1 MKDRVERI
9 LPANQQTSSVYSQDY
24 DCSISP
30 FTWLHEFIFVIEK
43 YLNSKVPQANY
54 TIIYSSVYSTENLH
68 ENSLRNLQ
76 QLETLLKTG
85 NSSVNKQ
92 SYGFLPPSSKEYLKA
107 GNYNVDFTNQFYG
120 IKHFHLCSDDR
131 KRDQLLY
138 YVLDGDCIYFL
149 SIDGHSKLYDQEN
162 VEILV
167 REFPEIASKVGIK
180 KMPDMPVG
188 DSFRLS
194 TEELKK
200 HWISGLNSSFII
212 DGPYYITA
220 HPQTT
225 SRLNTDIINLS
236 NNIMYQFEHALNEF
250 KTKLG
255 EEKSIISLCFEDDNL
270 MKNGIVLIGDEISK
284 NAVEVRI
291 PYLEKLEEVD
301 AFLELN

>member
-1 MKDRVERI
+1 MKDRVEKI
-9 LPANQQTSSVYSQDY
+9 LPTNQQTSSVYGKDY
-24 DCSISP
+24 DYSISP
-30 FTWLHEFIFVIEK
+30 FKWLHEFIFVIEK

-92 SYGFLPPSSKEYLKA
+92 SYGFLPPSSKNYFNS
-107 GNYNVDFTNQFYG
+107 GNFNVDFTNQFYG

-131 KRDQLLY
+131 KRDELLY
-138 YVLDGDCIYFL
+138 YVLEGDCIYFL

-162 VEILV
+162 IEILV
-167 REFPEIASKVGIK
+167 REFPDIAIKKGIM

-188 DSFRLS
+188 DSFKYS
-194 TEELKK
+194 IEQLKI
-200 HWISGLNSSFII
+200 HWTSGLNSAFII
-212 DGPYYITA
+212 DDAYYTSI

-236 NNIMYQFEHALNEF
+236 NNIVYQFEQALNEF

-255 EEKSIISLCFEDDNL
+255 EEKLIISLCFEDDNL
-270 MKNGIVLIGDEISK
+270 MKNGSVLIGDEISK
-284 NAVEVRI
+284 NALEVRI